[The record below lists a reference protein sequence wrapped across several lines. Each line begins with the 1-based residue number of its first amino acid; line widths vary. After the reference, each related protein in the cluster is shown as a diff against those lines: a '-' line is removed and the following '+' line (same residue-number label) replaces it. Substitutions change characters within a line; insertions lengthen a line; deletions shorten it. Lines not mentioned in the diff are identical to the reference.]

1 MSDFIYGIITTLLIE
16 VILLGIY
23 TYKLYGGKNNGN

>member
-23 TYKLYGGKNNGN
+23 TYKIYGGKK